1 MAKSI
6 TGKHPVMLPLL
17 THRVDSHSARARV
30 KSALTQRAV
39 QPLRMPFTMDAT
51 ATNSGEHPKVNT
63 TRVLEA
69 LVIAALTSLIV
80 YITSI
85 PKLETKIDNLSTAVT
100 EIKGEIKQI
109 KQDFYV
115 PSTKQPLQTPS
126 GNYYVPKGE
135 INSSGK

>member
-1 MAKSI
+1 
-6 TGKHPVMLPLL
+6 
-17 THRVDSHSARARV
+17 
-30 KSALTQRAV
+30 
-39 QPLRMPFTMDAT
+39 MDAT

-69 LVIAALTSLIV
+69 LVIAVLTSLIV